1 MINVHLGQ
9 ILMLVYVI
17 VLLQVDYYSLGN
29 IKLISSLA
37 LYGKKFIAR
46 YAKIILL
53 SLKKVDARKGIFFL
67 FYPIVVE
74 TLFYERFKW
83 KILTTVIL
91 PISRFFDFDCIV
103 ITSLVPSTHYWIR
116 TVIIYQSK
124 QSFNSM

>member
-1 MINVHLGQ
+1 M
-9 ILMLVYVI
+9 
-17 VLLQVDYYSLGN
+17 
-29 IKLISSLA
+29 ISSLA

-103 ITSLVPSTHYWIR
+103 ITSLVPSTHY
-116 TVIIYQSK
+116 
-124 QSFNSM
+124 